1 MRIRFP
7 DADDRKE
14 TKARTAKLKAIDAWW
29 KALAAKVDDLDA
41 LFSGR
46 GKKWDL
52 PTFMHR
58 KLGAVDERLMWEFGR
73 PLGKKGLF
81 RLVITPEDE
90 LALRPL
96 TELVLARAPKLPGVE
111 LHGYRVPEPLEML
124 EDTLDARLQTVMP
137 ETSVVVTEGE
147 HQTIDLLFLMKGCK
161 GPRDSEARASAWIA
175 CETLLGEKVLVED
188 VGAIAVSKPKK
199 VAGAVSLAKLR
210 ATVDKAVA
218 KRDKHKPKKPC
229 SARIK
234 RAGWTLYKLDPEQQK
249 DYPGQHDLFVSG
261 TMWPELWQATHT
273 AIPFYSSRF
282 SAHGE
287 TFAYVKIDGAA
298 GLDGTA
304 YEDRE
309 DIEHAIDAV
318 LGAKLGCVIGGGTG
332 LRYSYVE
339 LALVDADRALPRIRQ
354 TLRDGKLGKRTWIL
368 FHDAE
373 LSDEW
378 LGLYPSTP
386 APPQGA

>member
-7 DADDRKE
+7 DADNRKE
-14 TKARTAKLKAIDAWW
+14 AKALAKKLAAIDAWW
-29 KALAAKVDDLDA
+29 TAFAAKVDDLDD
-41 LFSGR
+41 LFSGT

-73 PLGKKGLF
+73 PIAARGRF

-96 TELVLARAPKLPGVE
+96 TELVLSRAPKLRGVE
-111 LHGYRVPEPLEML
+111 LYGYRLAEPLEML
-124 EDTLDARLQTVMP
+124 ADTIEARLQTAMP
-137 ETSVVVTEGE
+137 QTSVVVSAGA
-147 HQTIDLLFLMKGCK
+147 HQTVDLLFLMKGCK
-161 GPRDSEARASAWIA
+161 GQKDSDAGAAAWIA
-175 CETLLGEKVLVED
+175 CETLLGEERLVAD
-188 VGAIAVSKPKK
+188 IGDIRVGRPKK
-199 VAGAVSLAKLR
+199 VSGAVSLAKLR

-218 KRDKHKPKKPC
+218 ARDRKKPTQPC
-229 SARIK
+229 VVRIK
-234 RAGWTLYKLDPEQQK
+234 RASWTLYKLDPEQQK

-261 TMWPELWQATHT
+261 TMWPELWQATHSSP
-273 AIPFYSSRF
+273 PFASRRF

-287 TFAYVKIDGAA
+287 TFAYLKLDGSK
-298 GLDGTA
+298 GLSGTA

-309 DIEHAIDAV
+309 DIENAVDAV
-318 LGAKLGCVIGGGTG
+318 LGPKLGCVIGGGTG

-339 LALVDADRALPRIRQ
+339 LALRDPAAAIPRICH
-354 TLRDGKLGKRTWIL
+354 TLRDGQIDKRGWLL
-368 FHDAE
+368 FHDTE

-378 LGLYPSTP
+378 VGLYPNTP
-386 APPQGA
+386 APYGL